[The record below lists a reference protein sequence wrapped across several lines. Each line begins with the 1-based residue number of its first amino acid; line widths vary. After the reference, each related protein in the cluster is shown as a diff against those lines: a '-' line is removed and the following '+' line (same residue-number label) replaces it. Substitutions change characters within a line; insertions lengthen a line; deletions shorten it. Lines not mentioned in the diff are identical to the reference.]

1 MEGGKKT
8 GMALK
13 GTSTAG
19 KEMLKELARTDPYY
33 KRNRAHICSFF
44 LKGECN
50 RGDACP
56 YRHEQPPANASSSSS
71 SGGGSI
77 TLPDGSVVSVAEK
90 GVGAQKSIQ
99 DRYHGRNDA
108 VAKRL
113 LNSYAES
120 QGLTP
125 PSDQTITSLF
135 LSSLPE
141 SANETTIR
149 TAILRSIPS
158 LDKDKIKSVVH
169 VAKTRCA
176 FANFKDRDSAEVAA
190 AAWAKG
196 LEVEGQRVSVKWG
209 RSRPAKALN
218 AGADS

>member
-8 GMALK
+8 GLALK

-33 KRNRAHICSFF
+33 KRNRPHICSFY

-56 YRHEQPPANASSSSS
+56 YRHEQPPANASSSS
-71 SGGGSI
+71 GQI
-77 TLPDGSVVSVAEK
+77 NPDGSVVPATEK
-90 GVGAQKSIQ
+90 GVSAHQNIQ
-99 DRYHGRNDA
+99 DRYHGRNDT

-113 LNSYAES
+113 LNTYSES
-120 QGLTP
+120 HGLTP
-125 PSDQTITSLF
+125 PSDQSITSLF

-149 TAILRSIPS
+149 TAIFQSIPS
-158 LDKDKIKSVVH
+158 LGKDKLRNVVH

-176 FANFKDRDSAEVAA
+176 FANFKDRDSAEIAA

-196 LEVEGQRVSVKWG
+196 LDIDGQRVSVKWG
-209 RSRPAKALN
+209 RSRPAKAS
-218 AGADS
+218 GAEAAS